1 MIARDLTTQEMIQ
14 ALSESKNEIV
24 ARKCQRI
31 LNEETTIKAELKWS
45 GSFLTY
51 VLTGDF
57 KNAMRSADHHNQEA
71 LFCYYKKFI
80 GGKNE

>member
-1 MIARDLTTQEMIQ
+1 MTTQEMIQ
-14 ALSESKNEIV
+14 ALSKSKNEII

-31 LNEETTIKAELKWS
+31 LNKETTIEAELKWS

-57 KNAMRSADHHNQEA
+57 KNAMRSADPSNRKA
-71 LFCYYKKFI
+71 LENALNE

>member
-1 MIARDLTTQEMIQ
+1 MTTEQMIQ
-14 ALSESKNEIV
+14 ALSKSKNEII

-31 LNEETTIKAELKWS
+31 LNEETTIEAELKWS

-57 KNAMRSADHHNQEA
+57 KNAIRSADSYNREVLENA
-71 LFCYYKKFI
+71 VNE
-80 GGKNE
+80 GGNNE

>member
-1 MIARDLTTQEMIQ
+1 MIARDLTTEEMIQ
-14 ALSESKNEIV
+14 ALSNSKNELV

-51 VLTGDF
+51 VLMGDF
-57 KNAMRSADHHNQEA
+57 KNAMRSADYQNREA
-71 LFCYYKKFI
+71 LENAHSSI
-80 GGKNE
+80 GC